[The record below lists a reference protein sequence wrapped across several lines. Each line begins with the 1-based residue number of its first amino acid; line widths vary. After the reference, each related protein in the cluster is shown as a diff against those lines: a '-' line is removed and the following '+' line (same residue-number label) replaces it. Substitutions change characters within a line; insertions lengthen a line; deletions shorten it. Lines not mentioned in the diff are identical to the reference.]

1 MPDRLE
7 RPRKQPSHRWR
18 LVRGGLLH
26 RLLQDRLDLVG
37 LDLAGLDLLG
47 PVTGDE
53 MPRWK
58 RAELRHVI
66 AAAGRLHV
74 RAAGVEAAGGRRVCG
89 ARHVAGEKKRRAT
102 KLHLGVWDG
111 HGREERDGVG
121 VERVLVELVRRW
133 PAP

>member
-74 RAAGVEAAGGRRVCG
+74 RA
-89 ARHVAGEKKRRAT
+89 GEKKRRAT